1 MKIIYAFIFIFIIS
15 SCEPKEDKGDTE
27 KFIGIWK
34 VDSYIINDEQLMSES
49 NWVSGTIKITNSMIV
64 WSDFGG
70 WGYGHGKYKE
80 EIYFTTE
87 EKWIASQEWDKKLDG
102 CIRFEKGSIVRLETF
117 SNRQI
122 QGVYELNG
130 NQLVIRGAED
140 AGQLHHIILTRYS
153 Y

>member
-1 MKIIYAFIFIFIIS
+1 MKTAIAFLLIVLFA
-15 SCEPKEDKGDTE
+15 SCKPKEDKGETE
-27 KFIGIWK
+27 KFIGTWK
-34 VDSYIINDEQLMSES
+34 VESYNINDEQLMSES
-49 NWVSGTIKITNSMIV
+49 NWVSGTIRIKNSMIV
-64 WSDFGG
+64 WSNFGG
-70 WGYGHGKYKE
+70 WGYGHGKHKE

-87 EKWIASQEWDKKLDG
+87 EKWTTSQEWDKKFDG

-140 AGQLHHIILTRYS
+140 SGHLHNIILTRYS
-153 Y
+153 F